1 MNLGSA
7 SGPDGVKVSNLRE
20 IGPTVSLRHIPQI
33 LQDCRTAVIPKVD
46 NPRSDA
52 EDFRSITIGFC
63 MYRLFSKIVTNPLS
77 ELTPL
82 NPCQKAFHSG
92 TDGAF
97 DNVSNVASLLELF
110 RRTGKEINVACIDL
124 AYGFDT
130 INHTSITRAL
140 CRHGV
145 DFGSIEHVESM
156 IGSLSAI
163 CSAFTYKHPANSKNI
178 LSPIFL
184 EEVTLHLQKMKVKTS
199 AGADLMQVSH
209 LRTCDPVCL
218 TKASNLFLL
227 TRCIPQQLKDCRT
240 TLIPKTDSPHPD
252 AEDYRPITVASCL
265 YRLFSKIAMRQLENS
280 FSLHPRQKAL
290 PSGTDGAFDNTE
302 AHKRGKGLNI
312 VSIDLAK
319 ALDTVNH
326 SSIDGAPCMQGLD
339 VDSRNLI
346 AQMVT
351 GSSTIIKGDGGA
363 LSNRIEINQGV
374 RQGDPISP
382 LLFNSVMDEL
392 IERLEQSGVGFKL
405 KGVEVITLAFAD
417 DVTLIS
423 RSHRGM
429 EKLLSIT
436 LDFLNERDLKLNVNK
451 CKGIRLIRTPK
462 TKSLVED
469 TSKAVNHSN
478 GIPHF
483 DLASFGGT
491 LERIRKAPPPQTRT
505 ETCHCAGLSDSITGI
520 QTGSPRD
527 I

>member
-1 MNLGSA
+1 
-7 SGPDGVKVSNLRE
+7 
-20 IGPTVSLRHIPQI
+20 
-33 LQDCRTAVIPKVD
+33 
-46 NPRSDA
+46 
-52 EDFRSITIGFC
+52 
-63 MYRLFSKIVTNPLS
+63 
-77 ELTPL
+77 
-82 NPCQKAFHSG
+82 
-92 TDGAF
+92 
-97 DNVSNVASLLELF
+97 
-110 RRTGKEINVACIDL
+110 
-124 AYGFDT
+124 
-130 INHTSITRAL
+130 
-140 CRHGV
+140 
-145 DFGSIEHVESM
+145 
-156 IGSLSAI
+156 
-163 CSAFTYKHPANSKNI
+163 
-178 LSPIFL
+178 
-184 EEVTLHLQKMKVKTS
+184 MKVKTS
-199 AGADLMQVSH
+199 AGAELMQVSH

-290 PSGTDGAFDNTE
+290 PE

-326 SSIDGAPCMQGLD
+326 SSIDGALCMQGLD

-469 TSKAVNHSN
+469 TSKAVFLNQ
-478 GIPHF
+478 G
-483 DLASFGGT
+483 A
-491 LERIRKAPPPQTRT
+491 
-505 ETCHCAGLSDSITGI
+505 
-520 QTGSPRD
+520 
-527 I
+527 